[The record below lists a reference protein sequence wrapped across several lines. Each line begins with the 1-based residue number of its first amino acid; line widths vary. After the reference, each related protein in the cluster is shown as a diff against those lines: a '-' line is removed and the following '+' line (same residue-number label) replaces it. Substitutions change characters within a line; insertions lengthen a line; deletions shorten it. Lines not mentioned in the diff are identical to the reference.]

1 MTADTTTPIMPPI
14 FGKTLTELKMI
25 VREAGLPGY
34 TATQLADWL
43 YKKNATSFEEMTN
56 LSKKGRQYLIDHFSV
71 GVMVPKKIQSSID
84 GTRKYLFPAAG
95 GKFIETAMIP
105 ENERITVCVSSQV
118 GCKMGC
124 LFCMTGKQGFQ
135 GQLTAGEIV
144 NQIRSIDEAGQVSN
158 IVYMGMG
165 EPFDNLDEVLKSL
178 EILTSEWGYAMSP
191 RRITVSTIGIIPGM
205 VTFLEKSEAHLAV
218 SLHTPFDDERRTLM
232 PVQVAYPIAE
242 VINEIKKWDFT
253 KQRRVSF
260 EYIMFKGLNDT
271 PKHVQE
277 LSRLLNGIKCR
288 INLIR
293 FHPIPGTP
301 LQGSNDETIL
311 SFKDKL
317 NSKGILTTI
326 RASRG
331 QDIYAACGLLS
342 TKELIKKSQNPS

>member
-1 MTADTTTPIMPPI
+1 MKEPL
-14 FGKTLTELKMI
+14 FGKTLPELKEI
-25 VREAGLPGY
+25 VAANGLPAY
-34 TATQLADWL
+34 TASQVADWL
-43 YKKNATSFEEMTN
+43 YKKNVSSIAEMTN
-56 LSKKGRQYLIDHFSV
+56 LSLKAREHL
-71 GVMVPKKIQSSID
+71 SSKYETGTTGPVKVQVSTD
-84 GTRKYLFPAAG
+84 GTKKYLFPAG
-95 GKFIETAMIP
+95 GSQFVETAMIP
-105 ENERITVCVSSQV
+105 ENDRITVCVSSQV

-144 NQIRSIDEAGQVSN
+144 NQVRSIEEAGSVTN

-205 VTFLEKSEAHLAV
+205 STFLEKSEAHLAV
-218 SLHTPFDDERRTLM
+218 SLHTPFDDERRKLM
-232 PVQVAYPIAE
+232 PVQVAYPISE
-242 VINEIKKWDFT
+242 VIQEIRKWDLG

-271 PKHVQE
+271 NRHVTE
-277 LSRLLNGIKCR
+277 IARLLNGLSCR

-301 LQGSNDETIL
+301 LQGSDDETL
-311 SFKDKL
+311 FDFKDKL
-317 NSKGILTTI
+317 NAKGILTTI

-342 TKELIKKSQNPS
+342 TREMVKNVRY

>member
-1 MTADTTTPIMPPI
+1 
-14 FGKTLTELKMI
+14 
-25 VREAGLPGY
+25 
-34 TATQLADWL
+34 
-43 YKKNATSFEEMTN
+43 
-56 LSKKGRQYLIDHFSV
+56 
-71 GVMVPKKIQSSID
+71 
-84 GTRKYLFPAAG
+84 
-95 GKFIETAMIP
+95 MIP
-105 ENERITVCVSSQV
+105 ENDRITVCVSSQV

-144 NQIRSIDEAGQVSN
+144 NQIRSIEEAGQVTN

-191 RRITVSTIGIIPGM
+191 RRITVSTIGIVPGM
-205 VTFLEKSEAHLAV
+205 KTFLDLSDAHLAV
-218 SLHTPFDDERRTLM
+218 SLHTPFDDERRKLM
-232 PVQVAYPIAE
+232 PVQVAYPLND
-242 VINEIKKWDFT
+242 VLREIRNWDLG

-271 PKHVQE
+271 TRHVNE
-277 LSRLLNGIKCR
+277 LARLLNGIKCR

-301 LQGSNDETIL
+301 LKGSDDETL
-311 SFKDKL
+311 FAFKDKL
-317 NSKGILTTI
+317 NDKGILTTI

-342 TKELIKKSQNPS
+342 TKELLK

>member
-1 MTADTTTPIMPPI
+1 MKQPL
-14 FGKTLTELKMI
+14 FGKTFSELSQITEEL
-25 VREAGLPGY
+25 GLPRF
-34 TATQLADWL
+34 TARQLSEWL
-43 YKKNATSFEEMTN
+43 YKRNISSIEEMTN
-56 LSKKGRQYLIDHFSV
+56 LSRKARAILEEKFDMG
-71 GVMVPKKIQSSID
+71 IQTPAKVQVSQD
-84 GTRKYLFPAAG
+84 GTKKYLFPSAG

-135 GQLTAGEIV
+135 GQLTAGEII
-144 NQIRSIDEAGQVSN
+144 NQIRSIEEAGQVTN

-165 EPFDNLDEVLKSL
+165 EPFDNLEEVLKSI

-205 VTFLEKSEAHLAV
+205 ATFLEQSEAHLAV
-218 SLHTPFDDERRTLM
+218 SLHTPFDEERRNLM
-232 PVQVAYPIAE
+232 PVQVAYPIND
-242 VINEIKKWDFT
+242 VIREIRKRDFGR
-253 KQRRVSF
+253 QRRISF
-260 EYIMFKGLNDT
+260 EYIMFRGINDT
-271 PKHVQE
+271 PRHVNE
-277 LSRLLNGIKCR
+277 LARLLNGLKCR

-301 LQGSNDETIL
+301 LQGSDDTTL
-311 SFKDKL
+311 FDFKDRL
-317 NSKGILTTI
+317 NDKGILTTI

-342 TKELIKKSQNPS
+342 TRELVKNVRT